1 MEPKFLSMIEKT
13 IIIFSSRNGYIKK
26 ENSLVFLK
34 GIDTHIK
41 ISNSQPFKGMCQIKS
56 QLIQIRIDI

>member
-26 ENSLVFLK
+26 REFPCVFK
-34 GIDTHIK
+34 RD
-41 ISNSQPFKGMCQIKS
+41 
-56 QLIQIRIDI
+56 